1 MPVLV
6 ALVAVGLGIPA
17 LGAALVVTDA
27 LQPSDAIFVLD
38 GGTPVRELEAA
49 SLYRLGYAPRV
60 VVARGRDAI
69 SVARQVSGEPSRQER
84 AVRVLRHVGVPEAA
98 VVTLSQEVDNTV
110 QELAADFAFATKQ
123 GLRRVILVTSANHT
137 RRVRVIWNSR
147 YERRIPALVYPTSW
161 EAYDARRWWASRRTM
176 EETIHEALGIVHFML
191 GSRCR
196 RSTRSP
202 DQYPPPPIVVHMPLR
217 QIPPAVWQRSTSPPV
232 ETAGAVVEAGT
243 VVEVGFVEVVVAQP
257 ATARPSASPVA
268 ATATAW
274 ITLRASLAASLDI
287 GDSHDVVEHPAYT
300 HQIASPRVNTRR
312 RSTPRHESE
321 GVGRGGRI
329 RTCTSSRTEDFKSS
343 ASAVSPRPRG
353 SSGKKCG
360 GGERIRTAA

>member
-1 MPVLV
+1 MSLRRFRWWAVLVPVLV

-38 GGTPVRELEAA
+38 GVTPVRELEAA

-84 AVRVLRHVGVPEAA
+84 AVRVLVHVGVPVAA
-98 VVTLSQEVDNTV
+98 V
-110 QELAADFAFATKQ
+110 FAFATKQ

-191 GSRCR
+191 GS
-196 RSTRSP
+196 
-202 DQYPPPPIVVHMPLR
+202 PL
-217 QIPPAVWQRSTSPPV
+217 PTFDP
-232 ETAGAVVEAGT
+232 
-243 VVEVGFVEVVVAQP
+243 
-257 ATARPSASPVA
+257 
-268 ATATAW
+268 
-274 ITLRASLAASLDI
+274 
-287 GDSHDVVEHPAYT
+287 
-300 HQIASPRVNTRR
+300 
-312 RSTPRHESE
+312 
-321 GVGRGGRI
+321 
-329 RTCTSSRTEDFKSS
+329 KS
-343 ASAVSPRPRG
+343 
-353 SSGKKCG
+353 
-360 GGERIRTAA
+360 

>member
-1 MPVLV
+1 MSLRRFRWWAVLVPVLV

-161 EAYDARRWWASRRTM
+161 EAYDARRWWVSRRTM

-191 GSRCR
+191 GS
-196 RSTRSP
+196 
-202 DQYPPPPIVVHMPLR
+202 PL
-217 QIPPAVWQRSTSPPV
+217 PTFDP
-232 ETAGAVVEAGT
+232 
-243 VVEVGFVEVVVAQP
+243 
-257 ATARPSASPVA
+257 
-268 ATATAW
+268 
-274 ITLRASLAASLDI
+274 
-287 GDSHDVVEHPAYT
+287 
-300 HQIASPRVNTRR
+300 
-312 RSTPRHESE
+312 
-321 GVGRGGRI
+321 
-329 RTCTSSRTEDFKSS
+329 KS
-343 ASAVSPRPRG
+343 
-353 SSGKKCG
+353 
-360 GGERIRTAA
+360 

>member
-1 MPVLV
+1 MSLRRFRWWAVLVPVLV

-84 AVRVLRHVGVPEAA
+84 AVRVLVHVGV
-98 VVTLSQEVDNTV
+98 QEVDNTV

-147 YERRIPALVYPTSW
+147 YERRISALVYPTSW

-191 GSRCR
+191 GS
-196 RSTRSP
+196 
-202 DQYPPPPIVVHMPLR
+202 PL
-217 QIPPAVWQRSTSPPV
+217 PTFDP
-232 ETAGAVVEAGT
+232 
-243 VVEVGFVEVVVAQP
+243 
-257 ATARPSASPVA
+257 
-268 ATATAW
+268 
-274 ITLRASLAASLDI
+274 
-287 GDSHDVVEHPAYT
+287 
-300 HQIASPRVNTRR
+300 
-312 RSTPRHESE
+312 
-321 GVGRGGRI
+321 
-329 RTCTSSRTEDFKSS
+329 KS
-343 ASAVSPRPRG
+343 
-353 SSGKKCG
+353 
-360 GGERIRTAA
+360 

>member
-1 MPVLV
+1 MSLRRFRWWAVVPVLV

-161 EAYDARRWWASRRTM
+161 EAYDARRWWASR
-176 EETIHEALGIVHFML
+176 
-191 GSRCR
+191 SRQR
-196 RSTRSP
+196 RGRA
-202 DQYPPPPIVVHMPLR
+202 R
-217 QIPPAVWQRSTSPPV
+217 ARWQRR
-232 ETAGAVVEAGT
+232 
-243 VVEVGFVEVVVAQP
+243 Q
-257 ATARPSASPVA
+257 
-268 ATATAW
+268 
-274 ITLRASLAASLDI
+274 
-287 GDSHDVVEHPAYT
+287 
-300 HQIASPRVNTRR
+300 
-312 RSTPRHESE
+312 
-321 GVGRGGRI
+321 
-329 RTCTSSRTEDFKSS
+329 
-343 ASAVSPRPRG
+343 PRG
-353 SSGKKCG
+353 SLFAPHWPPVWTSVTPMTWSSTQ
-360 GGERIRTAA
+360 RTPIRSHPHA

>member
-1 MPVLV
+1 MSLRRFRWWAVLVPVLV
-6 ALVAVGLGIPA
+6 ARAAVGLGIPA

-147 YERRIPALVYPTSW
+147 YERRIRALVCR
-161 EAYDARRWWASRRTM
+161 ARGGGR
-176 EETIHEALGIVHFML
+176 G
-191 GSRCR
+191 CR
-196 RSTRSP
+196 RSR
-202 DQYPPPPIVVHMPLR
+202 DR
-217 QIPPAVWQRSTSPPV
+217 
-232 ETAGAVVEAGT
+232 
-243 VVEVGFVEVVVAQP
+243 
-257 ATARPSASPVA
+257 
-268 ATATAW
+268 
-274 ITLRASLAASLDI
+274 
-287 GDSHDVVEHPAYT
+287 
-300 HQIASPRVNTRR
+300 
-312 RSTPRHESE
+312 
-321 GVGRGGRI
+321 RGGRI
-329 RTCTSSRTEDFKSS
+329 RRGGRRAAGHGEAEREPGGSDGNRVDQSSRLIGRQFGH
-343 ASAVSPRPRG
+343 R
-353 SSGKKCG
+353 
-360 GGERIRTAA
+360 

>member
-1 MPVLV
+1 MSLRRFRWWAVLVPVLV

-84 AVRVLRHVGVPEAA
+84 AVRVLVHVGVPEAA

-161 EAYDARRWWASRRTM
+161 EAYDAGR
-176 EETIHEALGIVHFML
+176 
-191 GSRCR
+191 
-196 RSTRSP
+196 
-202 DQYPPPPIVVHMPLR
+202 
-217 QIPPAVWQRSTSPPV
+217 WQRR
-232 ETAGAVVEAGT
+232 
-243 VVEVGFVEVVVAQP
+243 Q
-257 ATARPSASPVA
+257 
-268 ATATAW
+268 
-274 ITLRASLAASLDI
+274 
-287 GDSHDVVEHPAYT
+287 
-300 HQIASPRVNTRR
+300 
-312 RSTPRHESE
+312 
-321 GVGRGGRI
+321 
-329 RTCTSSRTEDFKSS
+329 
-343 ASAVSPRPRG
+343 PRG
-353 SSGKKCG
+353 SVFAPHWPPVWTSATPMTWSSSATSRRRAMEIV
-360 GGERIRTAA
+360 ERLARRQRTPIRSHPHA

>member
-1 MPVLV
+1 M
-6 ALVAVGLGIPA
+6 
-17 LGAALVVTDA
+17 
-27 LQPSDAIFVLD
+27 
-38 GGTPVRELEAA
+38 RELEAA

-191 GSRCR
+191 GS
-196 RSTRSP
+196 
-202 DQYPPPPIVVHMPLR
+202 PL
-217 QIPPAVWQRSTSPPV
+217 PTFDP
-232 ETAGAVVEAGT
+232 
-243 VVEVGFVEVVVAQP
+243 
-257 ATARPSASPVA
+257 
-268 ATATAW
+268 
-274 ITLRASLAASLDI
+274 
-287 GDSHDVVEHPAYT
+287 
-300 HQIASPRVNTRR
+300 
-312 RSTPRHESE
+312 
-321 GVGRGGRI
+321 
-329 RTCTSSRTEDFKSS
+329 KS
-343 ASAVSPRPRG
+343 
-353 SSGKKCG
+353 
-360 GGERIRTAA
+360 